1 MTDDVMILKT
11 EIEQHL
17 KLAIGP
23 IENKIK
29 ELLLEDTTQDFQE
42 VILYQ
47 VASGGKRLRPV
58 LTLLF
63 CELANG
69 NTEDALSSAA
79 GIELIHN
86 YSLLMDDIIDR
97 SPYRRNRPTTW
108 IKYGLPI
115 ALLAGMHYREA
126 IFLSA
131 LKSPASENREA
142 IFLSALKSPASETI
156 NNIFSETIRQLV
168 EGERKDVLFEQAGRN
183 EDYILEKRYRAITLD
198 DYFEMVGDKTAI
210 LIKTACE
217 VGVICANG
225 SKEMIDA
232 AGTYGWNAGLAF
244 QAKDD
249 VLDLFAD
256 AEKLGKPVGHDI
268 KEHKMGN
275 IAVLYA
281 LEELESK
288 QREYILNVLRKE
300 KVTDQEVT
308 AVIDLIKA
316 TKAPQKAEEKAK
328 EFKEEARKQL
338 LSFPDSPAKKMLENI
353 ATYFVERTY

>member
-1 MTDDVMILKT
+1 MSDEVMILKK

-17 KLAIGP
+17 KQTIGP
-23 IENKIK
+23 IENKIE

-97 SPYRRNRPTTW
+97 SPYRRNRPTTFV
-108 IKYGLPI
+108 KFGLPI

-131 LKSPASENREA
+131 LKSPASE
-142 IFLSALKSPASETI
+142 TI
-156 NNIFSETIRQLV
+156 NKIFSDVVRQLV
-168 EGERKDVLFEQAGRN
+168 EGERKDVLFEQAGRD
-183 EDYILEKRYRAITLD
+183 EEYILEKRYKTITLD
-198 DYFEMVGDKTAI
+198 DYFEMVGDKTAV
-210 LIKTACE
+210 LIKAACE

-225 SKEMIDA
+225 SKEMIEA
-232 AGTYGWNAGLAF
+232 ASSYGWNAGLAF

-288 QREYILNVLRKE
+288 QREYVLNVLRKE
-300 KVTDQEVT
+300 KVTDEEVNE
-308 AVIDLIKA
+308 VIDLIKS

-328 EFKEEARKQL
+328 ELKEEARKQL
-338 LSFPDSPAKKMLENI
+338 LNFPDSSAKKMLENI

>member
-1 MTDDVMILKT
+1 MILKK

-17 KLAIGP
+17 KQAIGP
-23 IENKIK
+23 IENKIE

-97 SPYRRNRPTTW
+97 SPFRRNRPTTW
-108 IKYGLPI
+108 IKFGLPI

-131 LKSPASENREA
+131 LKSHKPEIINR
-142 IFLSALKSPASETI
+142 
-156 NNIFSETIRQLV
+156 IFSDTIRQLV
-168 EGERKDVLFEQAGRN
+168 EGERKDVLFEQAGRK
-183 EDYILEKRYRAITLD
+183 EDYILEKRYRTITLD

-210 LIKTACE
+210 LIKAACE
-217 VGVICANG
+217 VGIICANG

-232 AGTYGWNAGLAF
+232 ASSYGWNAGLAF

-275 IAVLYA
+275 IAILYA
-281 LEELESK
+281 LEELESN
-288 QREYILNVLRKE
+288 QREHMLGILRQDKISDE
-300 KVTDQEVT
+300 EVNE
-308 AVIDLIKA
+308 VIDLIKS

-328 EFKEEARKQL
+328 ELKEEAIKQL

>member
-1 MTDDVMILKT
+1 MTDDVMILKK

-17 KLAIGP
+17 KQNIGP
-23 IENKIK
+23 IENKIE

-86 YSLLMDDIIDR
+86 YSLLMDDIIDK

-108 IKYGLPI
+108 IKFGLPI

-131 LKSPASENREA
+131 LKSPKPEIINRV
-142 IFLSALKSPASETI
+142 
-156 NNIFSETIRQLV
+156 FSDTIRQLV

-183 EDYILEKRYRAITLD
+183 EDYILEKRYKTITLN

-210 LIKTACE
+210 LIKAACE

-232 AGTYGWNAGLAF
+232 ASSYGWNAGLAF
-244 QAKDD
+244 QATDD

-288 QREYILNVLRKE
+288 QREYVLNVLRKE
-300 KVTDQEVT
+300 KVTDDEVNE
-308 AVIDLIKA
+308 VIDLIKS

-328 EFKEEARKQL
+328 ELKEEARKQL
-338 LSFPDSPAKKMLENI
+338 LSFPDSPAKKMLDNI

>member
-1 MTDDVMILKT
+1 MTDDVMILKK

-17 KLAIGP
+17 KLAMGP

-63 CELANG
+63 CELVNG

-79 GIELIHN
+79 GVELIHN

-108 IKYGLPI
+108 VKFGLPI

-131 LKSPASENREA
+131 LKSPKPEIINR
-142 IFLSALKSPASETI
+142 
-156 NNIFSETIRQLV
+156 IFSDTIRQLV
-168 EGERKDVLFEQAGRN
+168 EGERKDVLFEQAGRK
-183 EDYILEKRYRAITLD
+183 EDYILEKRYRTITLD

-210 LIKTACE
+210 LIKAACE

-232 AGTYGWNAGLAF
+232 ASSYGWNAGLAF

-275 IAVLYA
+275 ITVLYA

-288 QREYILNVLRKE
+288 QSEYVLNILRKE
-300 KVTDQEVT
+300 KVTDEEVNE
-308 AVIDLIKA
+308 VIELIKS

-328 EFKEEARKQL
+328 ELKEEARKQL
-338 LSFPDSPAKKMLENI
+338 LNFPDSSAKKMLENI

>member
-1 MTDDVMILKT
+1 
-11 EIEQHL
+11 
-17 KLAIGP
+17 
-23 IENKIK
+23 
-29 ELLLEDTTQDFQE
+29 

-108 IKYGLPI
+108 VKFGLPI

-131 LKSPASENREA
+131 LRSYEPEIINR
-142 IFLSALKSPASETI
+142 
-156 NNIFSETIRQLV
+156 IFSDTIRQLV

-183 EDYILEKRYRAITLD
+183 EEYILEKRYKIITLD

-210 LIKTACE
+210 LIKAACE

-225 SKEMIDA
+225 SKEMVDA
-232 AGTYGWNAGLAF
+232 ASSYGWNAGLAF
-244 QAKDD
+244 QVKDD

-275 IAVLYA
+275 IAVIYA

-288 QREYILNVLRKE
+288 QRDHILNVLRKE
-300 KVTDQEVT
+300 EVT
-308 AVIDLIKA
+308 EEEVNEVIDLIKS

-328 EFKEEARKQL
+328 ELKEEARKQL
-338 LSFPDSPAKKMLENI
+338 QSFPKSPAKKMLENI

>member
-1 MTDDVMILKT
+1 MSDEVMILKK

-17 KLAIGP
+17 KQTIGP
-23 IENKIK
+23 IENKIE

-97 SPYRRNRPTTW
+97 SPYRRNRPTTFV
-108 IKYGLPI
+108 KFGLPI

-131 LKSPASENREA
+131 LKSPA
-142 IFLSALKSPASETI
+142 PETI
-156 NNIFSETIRQLV
+156 NKIFSDVVRQLV
-168 EGERKDVLFEQAGRN
+168 EGERKDVLFEQAGRD
-183 EDYILEKRYRAITLD
+183 EEYILEKRYKTITLD
-198 DYFEMVGDKTAI
+198 DYFEMVGDKTAV
-210 LIKTACE
+210 LIKAACE

-225 SKEMIDA
+225 SKEMIEA
-232 AGTYGWNAGLAF
+232 ASSYGWNAGLAF

-281 LEELESK
+281 LEELENK
-288 QREYILNVLRKE
+288 QREYVFNVLRKE
-300 KVTDQEVT
+300 KVTDEEVNE
-308 AVIDLIKA
+308 VIDLIKS

-328 EFKEEARKQL
+328 ELKEEARKQL
-338 LSFPDSPAKKMLENI
+338 LKFPGSPAKKMLENI
-353 ATYFVERTY
+353 ASYFVERTY

>member
-1 MTDDVMILKT
+1 MSDEVMKLKK

-17 KLAIGP
+17 KQTIGP
-23 IENKIK
+23 IENKIE

-69 NTEDALSSAA
+69 NTENALSSAA

-97 SPYRRNRPTTW
+97 SPYRRNRPTTFV
-108 IKYGLPI
+108 KFGLPI
-115 ALLAGMHYREA
+115 ALLVGMHYREA

-131 LKSPASENREA
+131 LKSPA
-142 IFLSALKSPASETI
+142 PETI
-156 NNIFSETIRQLV
+156 NKIFSGIIRQLV
-168 EGERKDVLFEQAGRN
+168 EGERKDVLFEQAGRD
-183 EDYILEKRYRAITLD
+183 EEYILEKRYKTITLD
-198 DYFEMVGDKTAI
+198 DYFEMVGDKTAV
-210 LIKTACE
+210 LIKAACE

-225 SKEMIDA
+225 SKEMIEA
-232 AGTYGWNAGLAF
+232 ASSYGWNAGLAF

-288 QREYILNVLRKE
+288 QREYVLNVLRKE
-300 KVTDQEVT
+300 KVTDEEVT
-308 AVIDLIKA
+308 EVIDLIKS

-328 EFKEEARKQL
+328 ELKEEARKQL
-338 LSFPDSPAKKMLENI
+338 LNFPDSSAKKMLENI